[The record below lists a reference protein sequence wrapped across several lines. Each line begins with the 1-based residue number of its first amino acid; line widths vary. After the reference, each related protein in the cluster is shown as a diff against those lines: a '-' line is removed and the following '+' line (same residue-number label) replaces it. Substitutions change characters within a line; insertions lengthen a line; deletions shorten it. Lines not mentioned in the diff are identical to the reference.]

1 MLYAMNFK
9 SWSLRVSV
17 INNKVCARLSSV
29 RCEWGSVS
37 SNVALTH
44 QLSVLFR
51 IATWVWRRQTK
62 RSVMTKSSSLFLL
75 TLYPPTP
82 SPPRCLVPWCE
93 CVCVRVRACARARM
107 YVVCAWLF
115 RHLLIF
121 FVFSLITWQS
131 WSSNDTSESHVDL
144 KGHSLRTRKLLFLA
158 RVHSAWP
165 IKLAHLV
172 TVRNTGCCCS
182 FKLFY

>member
-93 CVCVRVRACARARM
+93 CVCVCVRVRACVRARANVRGVCLTISSFINIFCIFFDHVTVM
-107 YVVCAWLF
+107 VVEWYVWIARRFKGTLF
-115 RHLLIF
+115 KDKEA
-121 FVFSLITWQS
+121 FVFSK
-131 WSSNDTSESHVDL
+131 SSFSVTNKASPPC
-144 KGHSLRTRKLLFLA
+144 HS
-158 RVHSAWP
+158 P
-165 IKLAHLV
+165 
-172 TVRNTGCCCS
+172 
-182 FKLFY
+182 